1 MKLFNQIFLSALF
14 SGVIAG
20 LVLAGIQHFTVVPM
34 IFEAETYEVTEE
46 EPATN
51 HGGEETD
58 AWAPDDGSERT
69 FFTASSSALIG
80 IGFALLLVVG
90 YTLRGSVTW
99 QKGILWGIAGWLVFN
114 VAPSFGLPPELPGDA
129 AAGLEQRQ
137 VWWILTV
144 ILTAVGLWILAF
156 QPKPYLKLFGIAL
169 IALPHIFGAP
179 QPEVHEGL
187 APQELR
193 TSFHIATLATNA
205 IFWIVLGAL
214 SAIFFNRFAESKEN
228 STVGATAN

>member
-1 MKLFNQIFLSALF
+1 MKLFNQILLSALF
-14 SGVIAG
+14 SGIIAG

-34 IFEAETYEVTEE
+34 IFEAETYEVTEDEPVTAHDE
-46 EPATN
+46 E
-51 HGGEETD
+51 EVE
-58 AWAPDDGSERT
+58 AWGPDDGTERT
-69 FFTASSSALIG
+69 FFTASSSVLIG
-80 IGFALLLVVG
+80 IGFALLLAVG

-114 VAPSFGLPPELPGDA
+114 LAPSFGLPPELPGDA

-144 ILTAVGLWILAF
+144 ILTASGLWIIAF
-156 QPKPYLKLFGIAL
+156 QPKPYLKLFGVAL
-169 IALPHIFGAP
+169 LALPHVFGAP

-205 IFWIVLGAL
+205 LFWIVLGAL
-214 SAIFFNRFAESKEN
+214 SALFFSRLSEKAAETS
-228 STVGATAN
+228 ATHT

>member
-14 SGVIAG
+14 SGIIAG
-20 LVLAGIQHFTVVPM
+20 LVLASIQHFTVVPM
-34 IFEAETYEVTEE
+34 ILEAESYEVIDE

-51 HGGEETD
+51 HEEEAE
-58 AWAPDDGSERT
+58 AWAPEDGGERT
-69 FFTASSSALIG
+69 FFTASSSVVIG

-99 QKGILWGIAGWLVFN
+99 QKGILWGVAGWLVFN
-114 VAPSFGLPPELPGDA
+114 LAPSFGLPPELPGDA

-137 VWWILTV
+137 VWWLLTV
-144 ILTAVGLWILAF
+144 ILTAMGLWIVAF
-156 QPKPYLKLFGIAL
+156 QPKPILKLFGIAL

-179 QPEVHEGL
+179 QPEVHQGL

-205 IFWIVLGAL
+205 VFWMVLGAF
-214 SAIFFNRFAESKEN
+214 SALFFNRFAESKES
-228 STVGATAN
+228 STVGKTIP